1 MEEMRLNKY
10 LSDAGVCSRREAD
23 RLIEAGKVLVDGVPA
38 VMGRKVDGTESIV
51 CDGVRVNG
59 RKKEKKVLLAVNK
72 PRGIVCTTSDKDR
85 AENIVEFLRYP
96 TRIYPIGRL
105 DKDSSGLILM
115 TNEGDIVNKILR
127 GSNNHE
133 KEYMVRVNRPLT
145 EEFLERMRNGVEILD
160 TVTKPCTVEKT
171 GSYTFRIILTQ
182 GLNRQIRRMC
192 DALGYRVVSLK
203 RVRIMNIRLGDLP
216 TGSYREVTGKE
227 WEELNRLLAG
237 SSNRPGGAEKVE
249 VSGGAVRREQ
259 PGGADRAGVSGR
271 AARRE
276 TSGGADR
283 AGVFRHGELAG
294 APRRTDRKQSSR
306 RSGQAESSEKT
317 SGGEKRI
324 FRTPMRRY
332 EEPQE
337 GQERRNVF
345 HRKKD

>member
-23 RLIEAGKVLVDGVPA
+23 RLIEEGKVLVDGVPA

-160 TVTKPCTVEKT
+160 TVTKPCIVEKT
-171 GSYTFRIILTQ
+171 GGYTFRIILTQ

-216 TGSYREVTGKE
+216 TGSYREVTGEE

-237 SSNRPGGAEKVE
+237 SSNRPGGAEKME
-249 VSGGAVRREQ
+249 APGGAARRET
-259 PGGADRAGVSGR
+259 PGGADR
-271 AARRE
+271 
-276 TSGGADR
+276 T
-283 AGVFRHGELAG
+283 GVFRHGERAG
-294 APRRTDRKQSSR
+294 VPRRTDRKQSSR
-306 RSGQAESSEKT
+306 QPGQAETADKM